1 MQPKSTVIFGIAS
14 HTPGCVPYYKLH
26 MTLRYKEILEKLQV
40 YHGRTMLGNFGQDD
54 PWQTLI
60 ATILSARSR
69 DETTEVVA
77 RGLFKVYPDC
87 ASLAN
92 APVRRIEKLIKKT
105 GFYKTKARR
114 IINVSK
120 LLMEKYGGKVPSDMD
135 ALLELPGVGRKTA
148 SCVLVYAFARAAI
161 PVDTHVHRISNRL
174 GWVRTKTPEKTE
186 LALRKRIGE
195 DHWLSIND
203 LFVFHGK
210 TVCKPIRPLCSIC
223 VIEPLCAKR
232 IKINR
237 RDRKDRRGIN
247 KKNNSNSATSAYSA
261 VKTKI

>member
-1 MQPKSTVIFGIAS
+1 M
-14 HTPGCVPYYKLH
+14 HLEYK
-26 MTLRYKEILEKLQV
+26 KILEKLQV

-69 DETTEVVA
+69 DETTEIVA
-77 RGLFKVYPDC
+77 RELFRVYPDC
-87 ASLAN
+87 ASLAA
-92 APVRRIEKLIKKT
+92 APVKRIEKLVKKT

-114 IINVSK
+114 IINVSR

-135 ALLELPGVGRKTA
+135 ELLSLPGVGRKTA
-148 SCVLVYAFARAAI
+148 SCVLVYAFAQAAI

-186 LALRKRIGE
+186 MALRKIIGE
-195 DHWLSIND
+195 EDWLAIND
-203 LFVFHGK
+203 LLVFHGK
-210 TVCKPIRPLCSIC
+210 NVCKPIRPLCSIC
-223 VIEPLCAKR
+223 VAESLCAKR

-237 RDRKDRRGIN
+237 RVA
-247 KKNNSNSATSAYSA
+247 KK
-261 VKTKI
+261 KKREL

>member
-1 MQPKSTVIFGIAS
+1 MASINNYKPVI
-14 HTPGCVPYYKLH
+14 
-26 MTLRYKEILEKLQV
+26 EKLQQS
-40 YHGRTMLGNFGQDD
+40 HGSTMLGNFGNDD

-77 RGLFKVYPDC
+77 RELFKIYPDC
-87 ASLAN
+87 ASLAA
-92 APVRRIEKLIKKT
+92 APVRKVEKLIKRS

-120 LLMEKYGGKVPSDMD
+120 ILMAQHNGQVPNDMD
-135 ALLELPGVGRKTA
+135 SLLALPGVGRKTA
-148 SCVLVYAFARAAI
+148 SCVLVFAFARSAI

-186 LALRKRIGE
+186 LALRKLIQE
-195 DHWLSIND
+195 SDWLPIND

-210 TVCKPIRPLCSIC
+210 NICKPIRPLCTIC
-223 VIEPLCAKR
+223 TIEQYCAKR
-232 IKINR
+232 IK
-237 RDRKDRRGIN
+237 
-247 KKNNSNSATSAYSA
+247 KKPNARSRS
-261 VKTKI
+261 